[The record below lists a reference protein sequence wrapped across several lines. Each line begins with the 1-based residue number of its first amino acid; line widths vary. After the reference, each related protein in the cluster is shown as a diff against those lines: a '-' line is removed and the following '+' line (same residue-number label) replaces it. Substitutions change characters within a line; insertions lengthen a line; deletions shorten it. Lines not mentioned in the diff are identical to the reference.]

1 MYLNIGEVDGLME
14 ESNGNKYL
22 TFAPTDG
29 NKEALA
35 KFTILWN
42 VIKYL
47 IETINEG
54 KVGEYGK
61 DFMKIKFNSDD
72 NLLLNKKLKLHIIT
86 IIARSSF
93 EEDARYKSL
102 VFLEECLYEF

>member
-1 MYLNIGEVDGLME
+1 MYLLIGEVDGLIE
-14 ESNGNKYL
+14 ESNGNKYFI
-22 TFAPTDG
+22 FALADG

-35 KFTILWN
+35 KFTIPWN
-42 VIKYL
+42 EIKYL

-72 NLLLNKKLKLHIIT
+72 NLLLNKN
-86 IIARSSF
+86 
-93 EEDARYKSL
+93 
-102 VFLEECLYEF
+102 